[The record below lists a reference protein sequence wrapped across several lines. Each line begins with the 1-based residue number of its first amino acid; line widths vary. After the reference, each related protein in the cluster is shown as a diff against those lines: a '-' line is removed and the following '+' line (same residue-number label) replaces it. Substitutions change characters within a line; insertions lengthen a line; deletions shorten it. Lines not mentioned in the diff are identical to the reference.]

1 VNDARRQKSAG
12 GHRVVSRFTSALR
25 PGNHDV
31 TATGHSQTMRR
42 LALTVL
48 VFALLASMT
57 ATAYA
62 GRGGGDGGRAGGSG
76 SVPPFPPLQGTWS
89 HAEINVTIH
98 RTQHTLILD
107 QGRITR
113 ATVRQI
119 TLLEPDGTKVDVA
132 LAPNTIV
139 VVKGIRRRPAAL
151 RRKMLVETM
160 RIDYG
165 AAVRVR
171 TTP

>member
-1 VNDARRQKSAG
+1 
-12 GHRVVSRFTSALR
+12 
-25 PGNHDV
+25 
-31 TATGHSQTMRR
+31 MRR
-42 LALTVL
+42 LALIVL
-48 VFALLASMT
+48 AFALLASMT

-62 GRGGGDGGRAGGSG
+62 ARGGGGGGGNP
-76 SVPPFPPLQGTWS
+76 VPPFPPLQGTWS

-107 QGRITR
+107 QGRITK
-113 ATVRQI
+113 ASALQI

-132 LAPNTIV
+132 LSPRTIV

-151 RRKMLVETM
+151 RRKMSVETM
-160 RIDYG
+160 RIDDG